1 MPDPGGPPR
10 LSAIGTALPGRRY
23 LQSEIVDLFNISDP
37 KARQFFTNGY
47 IHSRNLVLP
56 EPAPDGSFPDETPA
70 ALYEKHRH
78 HALETGSLAIR
89 RALTAAGLTVD
100 DVGYIACATSTG
112 FLCPSLTAHFVCH
125 LGLKPSVHRIDV
137 VGMGCNAGLNAMQ
150 PVAAYCAAR
159 SAGIGLL
166 VCVEVCSA
174 AYVVDETVGTAV
186 VNSLFGDGAACAVLT
201 AAPMSNRGL
210 RLLDFES
217 RMLPDHFDAMRFDF
231 DGRKY
236 SFSISRDIPRVL
248 GAHADQPIDALLNR
262 NGYRRGDIRHWV
274 IHSGGRKVIDA
285 MMRSLDLSRHDVRHT
300 DGVLH
305 DHGNLSS
312 GSFLFSLQRLYEE
325 GVAAPG
331 DPGMLI
337 TMGPGSQ
344 IECCL
349 GLF

>member
-1 MPDPGGPPR
+1 MPDPSVRPR
-10 LSAIGTALPGRRY
+10 LSAIGTAFPGRRY
-23 LQSEIVDLFNISDP
+23 LQTDIVDLFNISDP
-37 KARQFFTNGY
+37 KARRFFTNGY

-56 EPAPDGSFPDETPA
+56 EPSADGSLPDEPPA
-70 ALYEKHRH
+70 ALYAKHRH
-78 HALETGSLAIR
+78 HALETGSLAIE
-89 RALTAAGLTVD
+89 RALTAAGLTAN

-112 FLCPSLTAHFVCH
+112 FLCPSLTAHFVRH
-125 LGLKPSVHRIDV
+125 LNLPPSVHRIDV
-137 VGMGCNAGLNAMQ
+137 VGMGCNAGLNAIQ
-150 PVAAYCAAR
+150 PVAAFCAAR
-159 SAGIGLL
+159 LDGVGLL

-174 AYVVDETVGTAV
+174 AYVADETVGTAV

-201 AAPMSNRGL
+201 SAPMSHPGL
-210 RLLDFES
+210 RLVDFES

-236 SFSISRDIPRVL
+236 SFSISRDIPSAL
-248 GAHADQPIDALLNR
+248 GAHVDQPVDALLAR
-262 NGYRRGDIRHWV
+262 NGFRRSDIRHWV

-285 MMRSLDLSRHDVRHT
+285 MMQTLDLTRHDVRHT
-300 DGVLH
+300 DGVLY

-325 GVAAPG
+325 GVATPG

-344 IECCL
+344 IECCF